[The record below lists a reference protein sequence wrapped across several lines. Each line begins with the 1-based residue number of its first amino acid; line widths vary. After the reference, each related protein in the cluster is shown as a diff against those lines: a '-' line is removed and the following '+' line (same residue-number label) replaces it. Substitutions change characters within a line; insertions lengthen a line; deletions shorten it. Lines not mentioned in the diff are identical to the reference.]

1 MAKTSEKY
9 EVLYII
15 DQDVD
20 EEGVKALVEK
30 FTALINEHGAVVE
43 ADEWGKRKLAY
54 PINDKPEGEL
64 SALLS
69 PSRRNK
75 EEKCLITS

>member
-30 FTALINEHGAVVE
+30 FTNTALSLRLTNGESVS
-43 ADEWGKRKLAY
+43 L
-54 PINDKPEGEL
+54 PIL
-64 SALLS
+64 STIS
-69 PSRRNK
+69 PKATTFS
-75 EEKCLITS
+75 